1 MFENCV
7 SFVDYWKEFVYN
19 DRKVQKG
26 VFALTISEKI
36 RLLARRRG
44 ITITAL
50 AGKIG
55 MTRQN
60 LSIKLKNDNFT
71 TKEIQ
76 KIAGVLN
83 CVFDTVFVMNDTGE
97 KI

>member
-1 MFENCV
+1 MTNDKI
-7 SFVDYWKEFVYN
+7 SFTITGE
-19 DRKVQKG
+19 QLKG
-26 VFALTISEKI
+26 VFTLTISEKI

-44 ITITAL
+44 LTVTAL

-60 LSIKLKNDNFT
+60 LSVKLKNDNFT
-71 TKEIQ
+71 LKELQ
-76 KIAGVLN
+76 EIAGVLN
-83 CVFDTVFVMNDTGE
+83 CSFDSGFTMLDTGE

>member
-1 MFENCV
+1 M
-7 SFVDYWKEFVYN
+7 
-19 DRKVQKG
+19 
-26 VFALTISEKI
+26 TISEKI

-44 ITITAL
+44 LTVTAL

-60 LSIKLKNDNFT
+60 LTVKLKNDNFT
-71 TKEIQ
+71 IKELQ
-76 KIAGVLN
+76 EIAVVLN
-83 CVFDTVFVMNDTGE
+83 CSFDSGFTMLDTGE

>member
-1 MFENCV
+1 M
-7 SFVDYWKEFVYN
+7 
-19 DRKVQKG
+19 
-26 VFALTISEKI
+26 TISEKI

-44 ITITAL
+44 LTVTAL

-60 LSIKLKNDNFT
+60 LTIKLKNDNFT
-71 TKEIQ
+71 LKELKEI
-76 KIAGVLN
+76 AVVLN
-83 CVFDTVFVMNDTGE
+83 CSFDSGFTMLDTGE

>member
-1 MFENCV
+1 MTV
-7 SFVDYWKEFVYN
+7 
-19 DRKVQKG
+19 
-26 VFALTISEKI
+26 SEKI

-60 LSIKLKNDNFT
+60 LNMKLKNDNFT
-71 TKEIQ
+71 VKDLQEI
-76 KIAGVLN
+76 AVALN
-83 CVFDTVFVMNDTGE
+83 CSFDTVFTMNDTGE